1 MASSENSLSPE
12 QLAEEMRLG
21 VWYRIEPPLWWDEIQ
36 DHIVADGVIGEFRG
50 HMVAG
55 HVEHG
60 RIVHGAYIVGQADWP
75 DAHYSAELS
84 HLSEKVSK

>member
-1 MASSENSLSPE
+1 MASSENPLSPE
-12 QLAEEMRLG
+12 QVATEMHLG

-36 DHIVADGVIGEFRG
+36 DHVVADGVIGEFRG

-60 RIVHGAYIVGQADWP
+60 KIVHGAFIVGQADWP
-75 DAHYSAELS
+75 DVRYSTELS
-84 HLSEKVSK
+84 HLSEKV